1 MLKEPLNKDDSLIT
15 NYLNNKVHIY
25 IPKTFFDFFI
35 HFLNTNNLILVLDIV
50 NKYFERSS
58 IKYVINLDL
67 LSKVSCLQDESAK
80 FVLLNLTGDE
90 MDKINSK
97 TSIYCSKV
105 KKDMDLQI
113 KGKSKSKGEKLTLSK
128 VMIPI
133 PEV

>member
-1 MLKEPLNKDDSLIT
+1 ML
-15 NYLNNKVHIY
+15 YYH
-25 IPKTFFDFFI
+25 
-35 HFLNTNNLILVLDIV
+35 
-50 NKYFERSS
+50 
-58 IKYVINLDL
+58 LDL
-67 LSKVSCLQDESAK
+67 LSKIAGINGDSSK

-97 TSIYCSKV
+97 TAIYCNKI

-113 KGKSKSKGEKLTLSK
+113 KGKGKAKGEKQILSR

>member
-1 MLKEPLNKDDSLIT
+1 MSGTEDDA
-15 NYLNNKVHIY
+15 
-25 IPKTFFDFFI
+25 
-35 HFLNTNNLILVLDIV
+35 
-50 NKYFERSS
+50 
-58 IKYVINLDL
+58 
-67 LSKVSCLQDESAK
+67 AK

-97 TSIYCSKV
+97 TSIYCSKI

-113 KGKSKSKGEKLTLSK
+113 KGKGKAKGEKLTLSK